1 MTPWRRVTVV
11 LACLLALPAIALA
24 DGGTLDR
31 IAARG
36 TMVMAVDAAY
46 PPFSFLQADGQLDG
60 FDIDVARDIA
70 RRLGARLETVTPA
83 WDVITAGHWQ
93 QRWDICVSSMM
104 PTKARREVLDF
115 PAIYYYAPAV
125 IVVHQDNGDVR
136 QAKDLDGKRIGVEAA
151 SSYERYLD
159 RKLAIDAPG
168 APPLAF
174 QIAGAK
180 TVSYES
186 EVVALADLAEGNGV
200 RLDAVIGGYLAAAA
214 RMRAGDPLKIVG
226 KPLFVEPIAIAV
238 DKGDPAFGARIA
250 EIVAAMRSDG
260 TLRRLSLKWLDADV
274 TTPTPGS

>member
-1 MTPWRRVTVV
+1 MTLWRRV
-11 LACLLALPAIALA
+11 AIALA
-24 DGGTLDR
+24 CLVSLPAAALADGATLDR
-31 IAARG
+31 IKARG
-36 TMVMAVDAAY
+36 TMVLAVDAAY

-60 FDIDVARDIA
+60 FDIGVARDIA

-93 QRWDICVSSMM
+93 QRWDICVGSMM
-104 PTKARREVLDF
+104 PTTARREVLDF

-125 IVVHQDNGDVR
+125 IVVHHDNGDVR

-159 RKLAIDAPG
+159 RRLAIDAPG
-168 APPLAF
+168 APTLSF
-174 QIAGAK
+174 QITGAK
-180 TVSYES
+180 AVSYES
-186 EVVALADLAEGNGV
+186 EVLAFADLAEGDGV

-214 RMRAGDPLKIVG
+214 RIREGDPVKIVG
-226 KPLFVEPIAIAV
+226 KPLFVEPVAIAI

-260 TLRRLSLKWLDADV
+260 TLRRLSLKWLEADV
-274 TTPTPGS
+274 TTPTPGG